1 MLGRVHALAFAYMH
15 TGFPGGS
22 VAKNLPANLEDRGL
36 TWVRKILW
44 RRKWQPTLV
53 FLPVKS
59 HGRRSLADYSP
70 WGCKELDTT

>member
-36 TWVRKILW
+36 TWLRKILW
-44 RRKWQPTLV
+44 RRKWQPTPVL
-53 FLPVKS
+53 LPVKFHEWRS
-59 HGRRSLADYSP
+59 MVGYSSSRRVGHD
-70 WGCKELDTT
+70 